1 MAQPCKLPSPN
12 PNPNPNPSP
21 NPSPDP
27 YPGPYPNQGANCS
40 VVATC
45 LFWDGAAAAW
55 SDSGCVKSNTPL
67 RRTDGFVHCRCH
79 RPPCRAHTRPTCDSL
94 LTTYHLLAT
103 YLLLTCH
110 SRTRLPPTRCN
121 HLTDFGGVTLPS
133 TPEELLAEFTELT
146 FNTFTLDELV
156 GPTTTP
162 TADPYP

>member
-1 MAQPCKLPSPN
+1 MAQPCKLPS
-12 PNPNPNPSP
+12 PNPNPSP

-79 RPPCRAHTRPTCDSL
+79 RPPLPGAHTAYLR
-94 LTTYHLLAT
+94 LTTHYLPLACDLPVT
-103 YLLLTCH
+103 YLPLTH
-110 SRTRLPPTRCN
+110 TLAAHQVQPP
-121 HLTDFGGVTLPS
+121 D
-133 TPEELLAEFTELT
+133 
-146 FNTFTLDELV
+146 
-156 GPTTTP
+156 
-162 TADPYP
+162 

>member
-1 MAQPCKLPSPN
+1 MPPPPLP
-12 PNPNPNPSP
+12 
-21 NPSPDP
+21 
-27 YPGPYPNQGANCS
+27 G
-40 VVATC
+40 
-45 LFWDGAAAAW
+45 
-55 SDSGCVKSNTPL
+55 
-67 RRTDGFVHCRCH
+67 
-79 RPPCRAHTRPTCDSL
+79 AHTAYLRLTTHYLPLTCDL
-94 LTTYHLLAT
+94 PVT

-156 GPTTTP
+156 DPTTTP